1 LRLCRKKKKKHD
13 NHIHT
18 TMASPPHIPQL
29 NISSN
34 RKRGSI
40 SSHSGAPTKK
50 RKPSNLRNAF
60 SPDAE
65 SVGGSPRQYSRSP
78 SVESNITTSVV
89 NGVGGGKKRRKKGGD
104 GGSVA
109 GSSVRGGKSGDGRSA
124 VGGEDE
130 EGEEGEDDD
139 EDEMGEE
146 MGMEIEGGMSVE
158 ARRKQE
164 KEYERYVFIFF
175 LYHCYLRRRYCRS
188 FPN

>member
-1 LRLCRKKKKKHD
+1 
-13 NHIHT
+13 
-18 TMASPPHIPQL
+18 MASPPHVPQL
-29 NISSN
+29 NISN

-40 SSHSGAPTKK
+40 SSISGVPAKK

-65 SVGGSPRQYSRSP
+65 SIGGSPRQYSRSP

-89 NGVGGGKKRRKKGGD
+89 NGVGGKKRRKKGGD
-104 GGSVA
+104 GASVA

-130 EGEEGEDDD
+130 EGDEGEDDY

-164 KEYERYVFIFF
+164 KEYERYVDFSPTIHLF
-175 LYHCYLRRRYCRS
+175 Y
-188 FPN
+188 

>member
-1 LRLCRKKKKKHD
+1 
-13 NHIHT
+13 
-18 TMASPPHIPQL
+18 MASPPHIPQL
-29 NISSN
+29 NVPGS

-89 NGVGGGKKRRKKGGD
+89 NGVGGKKRRKKGGD

-109 GSSVRGGKSGDGRSA
+109 GSSARGGKGADGRSA
-124 VGGEDE
+124 IGGEDE
-130 EGEEGEDDD
+130 DGDGGEEAEDDD
-139 EDEMGEE
+139 DDEMGEE

-164 KEYERYVFIFF
+164 KEYERYV
-175 LYHCYLRRRYCRS
+175 LSLHSLP
-188 FPN
+188 FPSKSRLLI